1 MCCLNKKAF
10 KLILLFFLILG
21 LEQGQV
27 FAQNLPAGFPMLE
40 EALRRKQLLGDSS
53 ITHSFNLR
61 PLNLLDQQK
70 FINLQKNQD
79 SLFNTPKSNKHFQFY
94 PTPILNTTVYNY
106 NRPYGY
112 GNYAINHGV
121 GLQNLTSAGFFAKL
135 WILEVNL
142 RPEIVYSQNRGYRGF
157 SGQFS
162 DNVIS
167 QRFRYWN
174 FGDHPER
181 FDAQYNRVAHL
192 GQSSVSLHAGPV
204 ELGVG
209 TQNIWWGPG
218 QFNSLIFSN
227 NARGIEHLFLRTSR
241 PVDIW
246 IGKFEGQIIAGRA
259 EESGIMPAQN
269 QRINAIFGDPLSG
282 DWRYINGFTFSF
294 EPAFLPNFHLGIN
307 RTFQQFSDQ
316 LVPGL
321 AGYLPI
327 FEPFVKESLFEN
339 GNTVRYDALGQDQ
352 QASIFARFFSPKGNF
367 EIYAEYGRRDHS
379 FNWRD
384 FILNPEHARAYLM
397 GFSKLVRTGKPGRYL
412 QFRGEIVHQQESI
425 NRYVRYGEENP
436 LSTSW
441 HTHYQARGFTNY
453 GQSMGVGI
461 GVGANSQTLE
471 IGLVDNLNKF
481 AFVFERIENQQDFYY
496 LAFGEQGNVKPW
508 VDLSLGIEF
517 NRQFKNFVVG
527 TSNKLVGSSNYQ
539 WQHTKTRIG
548 SFEKSNQQKRV
559 SLFSQMHLIYLFN
572 NSRK

>member
-1 MCCLNKKAF
+1 MCCLLKKPFKAF
-10 KLILLFFLILG
+10 LLLFLFFGVEPYHVI
-21 LEQGQV
+21 
-27 FAQNLPAGFPMLE
+27 AQNLPAGFPLLE
-40 EALRRKQLLGDSS
+40 EVLRRKQLIGDSS
-53 ITHSFNLR
+53 ISHSFNLR

-70 FINLQKNQD
+70 FLNLGEAASPWDTKE
-79 SLFNTPKSNKHFQFY
+79 KKKHFQFY
-94 PTPILNTTVYNY
+94 PTPILNTTVFNS

-135 WILEVNL
+135 WILEINL
-142 RPEIVYSQNRGYRGF
+142 RPEIVFSQNRGYRGF

-181 FDAQYNRVAHL
+181 FDSRYNRVMHL

-204 ELGVG
+204 ELGAG

-241 PVDIW
+241 PVNIW
-246 IGKFEGQIIAGRA
+246 IGKFETQIIAGRA
-259 EESGIMPAQN
+259 EESGVLPAQN
-269 QRINAIFGDPLSG
+269 QRINAIFAAPFSG
-282 DWRYINGFTFSF
+282 DWRYINGFSFSF
-294 EPAFLPNFHLGIN
+294 EPAFFPNFHIGIN
-307 RTFQQFSDQ
+307 RTFQQNSAD
-316 LVPGL
+316 LVPDFS
-321 AGYLPI
+321 GYLPI
-327 FEPFVKESLFEN
+327 LEPFVKESLFEN

-352 QASIFARFFSPKGNF
+352 QASVFARFFSPKGMF

-384 FILNPEHARAYLM
+384 FILNPEHARAYLL
-397 GFSKLVRTGKPGRYL
+397 GFSKLVGIGKPGRYL

-425 NRYVRYGEENP
+425 NRNVRYGDENP

-471 IGLVDNLNKF
+471 IGLVENLNKF
-481 AFVFERIENQQDFYY
+481 AVVFERIENQQDFYY
-496 LAFGEQGNVKPW
+496 WAFGDQDNVNPW
-508 VDLSLGIEF
+508 IDLSLGFEI

-527 TSNKLVGSSNYQ
+527 TNTKFVGSSNYQ
-539 WQHTKTRIG
+539 WQQTTTTGNFAKQNNHK
-548 SFEKSNQQKRV
+548 KL
-559 SLFSQMHLIYLFN
+559 SLFSQVQLIYLFN
-572 NSRK
+572 HSKK